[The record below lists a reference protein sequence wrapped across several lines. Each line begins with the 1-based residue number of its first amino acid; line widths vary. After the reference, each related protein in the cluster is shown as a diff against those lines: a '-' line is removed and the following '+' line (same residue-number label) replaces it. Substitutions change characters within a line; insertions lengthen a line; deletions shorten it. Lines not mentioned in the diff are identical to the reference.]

1 MKRRAL
7 SELEGCV
14 LGLVGLMEPVTAYSI
29 GKVFLH
35 SPSPQWSGSAGAIY
49 PLVKRLQRGKLI
61 CAKEQRVG
69 QRGRELLSLMP
80 AGRSALRTWLG
91 PPVPGRIGGV
101 PPDPLR
107 TRVRFLDL
115 LSPREQ
121 ASFLKMAQQSA
132 RQNQR
137 TVEADCRSLKPQGG
151 FRYLIA
157 LGAVLAMEAR
167 CRWLRE
173 VQKTLLTARKKPK

>member
-1 MKRRAL
+1 VKRRAL

-14 LGLVGLMEPVTAYSI
+14 LGLIGLMEPVTAYAI

-49 PLVKRLQRGKLI
+49 PLVKRLQRSKLI
-61 CAKEQRVG
+61 CGREQRVG

-91 PPVPGRIGGV
+91 PPVPSRIGGV

-115 LSPREQ
+115 LSPLEQ
-121 ASFLKMAQQSA
+121 ISFLKMAQQST
-132 RQNQR
+132 RQNLLS
-137 TVEADCRSLKPQGG
+137 VEADCKRSKPQGG

-157 LGAVLAMEAR
+157 LGALVAMEAR
-167 CRWLRE
+167 CEWLRE
-173 VQKTLLTARKKPK
+173 VQKTMSTARKTTK

>member
-14 LGLVGLMEPVTAYSI
+14 LGLIGLMEPVTAYAI
-29 GKVFLH
+29 GQVFLR

-49 PLVKRLQRGKLI
+49 PLVKRLQRGKLVR
-61 CAKEQRVG
+61 AKKNQVG

-80 AGRSALRTWLG
+80 AGRRALRAWLG
-91 PPVPGRIGGV
+91 PPVPGRFGGV

-121 ASFLKMAQQSA
+121 ASFLKMAQRSA
-132 RQNQR
+132 SENLRSVR
-137 TVEADCRSLKPQGG
+137 ADCERWKSQGG

-157 LGAVLAMEAR
+157 RGAALAMEAR

-173 VQKTLLTARKKPK
+173 VQKTLSASVKRAR